1 MVLNKN
7 FTNERKPTNQSTRH
21 SPTPATNPTPLPT
34 LRKAIPE
41 QYPMTGN
48 KKTIQREKR
57 MI

>member
-48 KKTIQREKR
+48 EK
-57 MI
+57 